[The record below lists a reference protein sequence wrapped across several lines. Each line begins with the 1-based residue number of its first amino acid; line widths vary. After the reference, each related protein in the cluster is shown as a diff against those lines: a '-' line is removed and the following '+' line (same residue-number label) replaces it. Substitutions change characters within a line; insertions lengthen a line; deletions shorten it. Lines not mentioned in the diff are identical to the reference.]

1 MILKQLELE
10 GKIRGHKTSRKEIT
24 DLFNLIERDLR
35 DASFEGVSFDRRF
48 AMIYNA
54 VLVLA
59 TILLY
64 CRGYQSYGKAHHFTT
79 FQAMKI
85 ILGKGYAELA
95 DYFDYCRI
103 KRNSLDYDV
112 AGIVSEKEFNELAA
126 EARKFYDFVKAWSR
140 KHYPQFSYFKKE

>member
-54 VLVLA
+54 VLALEPSCFTAGVIKA
-59 TILLY
+59 TA
-64 CRGYQSYGKAHHFTT
+64 RH
-79 FQAMKI
+79 I
-85 ILGKGYAELA
+85 ILQL
-95 DYFDYCRI
+95 FR
-103 KRNSLDYDV
+103 
-112 AGIVSEKEFNELAA
+112 
-126 EARKFYDFVKAWSR
+126 
-140 KHYPQFSYFKKE
+140 P